1 VNSVAPFDSD
11 ECAFF
16 FAVDGSSGQMI
27 RFLYFGFKLL
37 VIKMCS
43 AVQFTVL
50 VCPLLFV
57 RVQVSLR
64 GMLWLPLFECL
75 FQR

>member
-1 VNSVAPFDSD
+1 MNSVAPFDSD

-27 RFLYFGFKLL
+27 RFLYFGFSDKD
-37 VIKMCS
+37 VFCS

-50 VCPLLFV
+50 VCPLLFA
-57 RVQVSLR
+57 RGQVSLR